1 MYHMVVPRETAN
13 TLEFEGEMI
22 GEALSCVDSPDRLYA
37 GSDCRWSE
45 LRLYR
50 SADGHYICE
59 QVRSSHWSS
68 AKQRHKVAVCD
79 SKTQIMAFFGKD
91 WLARELYAD
100 ADIY

>member
-1 MYHMVVPRETAN
+1 MYQMVVPNESAK
-13 TLEFEGEMI
+13 TLNFEGEMI
-22 GEALSCVDSPDRLYA
+22 GEALSCLDSPDRLYG

-50 SADGHYICE
+50 SADGQYICE
-59 QVRSSHWSS
+59 QVRSSHWK
-68 AKQRHKVAVCD
+68 AANQRHKVAVCA
-79 SKTQIMAFFGKD
+79 SKAQIVAFFGQD

>member
-1 MYHMVVPRETAN
+1 MYQMVVPNAGTT
-13 TLEFEGEMI
+13 TLRFEGEMI
-22 GEALSCVDSPDRLYA
+22 GEALSCVDSSERQSV
-37 GSDCRWSE
+37 GNEFRWSE

-59 QVRSSHWSS
+59 QVRSSHWT
-68 AKQRHKVAVCD
+68 AANQRHKVAVCD
-79 SKTQIMAFFGKD
+79 SKAQIMAFFGKS